1 MTRAGRIA
9 GFAAGLLLAV
19 PAAAAPGDCGKAL
32 PAEGRQQLQGPG
44 YTAVVVPSLW
54 PIPVGRH
61 FSLQVQVCADAGKA
75 LPQTLRV
82 DADMPAHRH
91 GMNYRATVKGLGEG
105 AFLAEGLLFHMSGRW
120 RLRLDLGQGAEVVRL
135 EQALEVR

>member
-1 MTRAGRIA
+1 M
-9 GFAAGLLLAV
+9 
-19 PAAAAPGDCGKAL
+19 
-32 PAEGRQQLQGPG
+32 QGPG

-61 FSLQVQVCADAGKA
+61 FSLQVQVCADPGKA

-91 GMNYRATVKGLGEG
+91 GMNYRTTVKGLGEG
-105 AFLAEGLLFHMSGRW
+105 AFLAEGLLFHMPGRW
-120 RLRLDLGQGAEVVRL
+120 RLRRDLGQGAEVVRL

>member
-19 PAAAAPGDCGKAL
+19 PAPAAPGDCGKAL

-61 FSLQVQVCADAGKA
+61 FSLQVQVCADPGKA

-82 DADMPAHRH
+82 DADMPAR
-91 GMNYRATVKGLGEG
+91 GT
-105 AFLAEGLLFHMSGRW
+105 
-120 RLRLDLGQGAEVVRL
+120 VRL
-135 EQALEVR
+135 ALLAPPRAHFPQ